1 VTVPMPQSA
10 PVPET
15 ARVTSIDVLRGVALL
30 GILLMNI
37 QSFSLPGDAY
47 LNPSAYG
54 DLTGINRWVWIVV
67 HTVADQKFI
76 NIFSM
81 LFGAGILLMCERIG
95 ARKFRVIH
103 YRRMGVLVLFGLIHA
118 HLLWSGDILYF
129 YGVCG

>member
-1 VTVPMPQSA
+1 MSQSA

-37 QSFSLPGDAY
+37 QSFSMPGDAY
-47 LNPSAYG
+47 LNPSAFG
-54 DLTGINRWVWIVV
+54 DLTGINRWVWIVI
-67 HTVADQKFI
+67 HIVADQKFI

-95 ARKFRVIH
+95 V
-103 YRRMGVLVLFGLIHA
+103 
-118 HLLWSGDILYF
+118 
-129 YGVCG
+129 